1 MSNAATAATV
11 FRGPRH
17 LFALI
22 VGLCGAEGTNP
33 DRLVAA
39 LPTDT
44 LTKNRTNV
52 ASFKFSS
59 TLTVKLNGGR
69 SWVPFPNLFCKISLN
84 RMCGLAEILYAH

>member
-1 MSNAATAATV
+1 MNSSATTTTV

-52 ASFKFSS
+52 ASFKFGS
-59 TLTVKLNGGR
+59 TLTVKLNGGK
-69 SWVPFPNLFCKISLN
+69 SWVPLPNLSCKLSLN
-84 RMCGLAEILYAH
+84 RMCGLAEILNGH